1 MRKWIIEPGKT
12 GVDALVLKEA
22 VLPEPGP
29 GQVRIAVK
37 AASLNYRDQIILNGG
52 YGQAVTEETIPLSDG
67 SGVIDAVGA
76 GVASWNVGDRVL
88 GIYFGGWVDG
98 PPPTGMGFG
107 LGSPGQDGVLAEYIV
122 LDADRVTRMPRSLDF
137 VQAATLP
144 CAALTA
150 WTALTAEHPVTA
162 GQKVLTLGT
171 GGVSLFALQLA
182 RAFGA
187 EVTATTSQDAKASR
201 LRELG
206 AVDVLNYRTTPNWG
220 EAVYTGTGGVDKVV
234 NAAGGDAMTQS
245 IMAVGAGGEIA
256 VMGLFSDGDTP
267 PPLPVLMA
275 KGASIR
281 GTAVGGAAAFSQLI
295 EFIDAHA
302 IKPPVQKTFAFED
315 VKAAY
320 EMQADSD
327 VFGKITIEV
336 AA

>member
-1 MRKWIIEPGKT
+1 
-12 GVDALVLKEA
+12 
-22 VLPEPGP
+22 
-29 GQVRIAVK
+29 
-37 AASLNYRDQIILNGG
+37 
-52 YGQAVTEETIPLSDG
+52 
-67 SGVIDAVGA
+67 
-76 GVASWNVGDRVL
+76 
-88 GIYFGGWVDG
+88 
-98 PPPTGMGFG
+98 
-107 LGSPGQDGVLAEYIV
+107 V